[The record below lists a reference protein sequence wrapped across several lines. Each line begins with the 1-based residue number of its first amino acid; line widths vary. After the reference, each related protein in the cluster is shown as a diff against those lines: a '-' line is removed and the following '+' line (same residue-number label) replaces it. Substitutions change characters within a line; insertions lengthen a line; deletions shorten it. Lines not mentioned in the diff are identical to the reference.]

1 MVLLVWSLVLSS
13 FGGDFV
19 EAQFEQF
26 VFRNFSVEN
35 IINFTQTAPATQGE
49 NSSHCIG
56 FFPSIVIIIII
67 FLITVLIVL
76 LYISMN
82 ICSHNLHANNRIIVG
97 IQVICFIVIYF
108 CFYVIWI

>member
-1 MVLLVWSLVLSS
+1 MILLMRYLVLFS
-13 FGGDFV
+13 FGGNLV

-49 NSSHCIG
+49 NSYDCIG

-67 FLITVLIVL
+67 FITTILIFSF
-76 LYISMN
+76 LY
-82 ICSHNLHANNRIIVG
+82 
-97 IQVICFIVIYF
+97 
-108 CFYVIWI
+108 